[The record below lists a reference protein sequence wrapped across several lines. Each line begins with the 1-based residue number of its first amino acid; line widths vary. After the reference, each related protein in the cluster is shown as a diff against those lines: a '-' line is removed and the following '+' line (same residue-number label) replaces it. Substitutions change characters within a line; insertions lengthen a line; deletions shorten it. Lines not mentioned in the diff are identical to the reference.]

1 MLQGEARNQVDRIW
15 EIFWTGGITNPL
27 EVIEQF
33 TYLLFIKQLD
43 DMETE
48 KESNAVMFGVEYH
61 GMFDA
66 HPEYRWSHFRQLG
79 SPEEMFALVADG
91 VFPFIKTLHPDGD
104 SAYAKYM
111 GDAVFKIPTAAM
123 LVKVI
128 EGIDQLDLAGEDSKG
143 DLYEYLLSKLVNEE
157 HRAAKFVS
165 SICCIF
171 PDGSIIRTEGECRGE
186 ILREPSGEGGFGYD
200 PVFMPQGYDRSMA
213 ELGTE
218 VKNRISHRANALREF
233 KKKLRELNG
242 TYK

>member
-1 MLQGEARNQVDRIW
+1 VKLILASNNKKKLRELREILSDMDVELLSQREAGCDFEV
-15 EIFWTGGITNPL
+15 EETGTTFAENA
-27 EVIEQF
+27 
-33 TYLLFIKQLD
+33 YLKA
-43 DMETE
+43 
-48 KESNAVMFGVEYH
+48 KA
-61 GMFDA
+61 
-66 HPEYRWSHFRQLG
+66 
-79 SPEEMFALVADG
+79 VADATGLAAVADDSGLMVEALNGEPG
-91 VFPFIKTLHPDGD
+91 VHT
-104 SAYAKYM
+104 ARYAP
-111 GDAVFKIPTAAM
+111 GGHDASDREK
-123 LVKVI
+123 
-128 EGIDQLDLAGEDSKG
+128 
-143 DLYEYLLSKLVNEE
+143 YEYLLSKLVNEE

-218 VKNRISHRANALREF
+218 VKNRISHRANALREL